1 MDDVDP
7 LPALRRLAGDYYASG
22 NTVKLASVMEQ
33 WLVLEPNSASV
44 KNNLALAWLLLQQ
57 NLARAHEL
65 AAQALAAAPTNDAF
79 RSTYIYS
86 LLVQNK
92 NREARAE
99 LDKLA
104 VKNQPAGALYAAL
117 AYQAAGEAESA
128 RQALQRA
135 GAGKLLPEEKKLHQQ
150 LYERLFP

>member
-1 MDDVDP
+1 
-7 LPALRRLAGDYYASG
+7 
-22 NTVKLASVMEQ
+22 
-33 WLVLEPNSASV
+33 
-44 KNNLALAWLLLQQ
+44 
-57 NLARAHEL
+57 
-65 AAQALAAAPTNDAF
+65 
-79 RSTYIYS
+79 
-86 LLVQNK
+86 
-92 NREARAE
+92 

-117 AYQAAGEAESA
+117 AYQAAGEVESA